1 MWSRALGKPY
11 LAHNWLIVVGEAQSR
26 AMEQT
31 RSSAALAVIG
41 FIIIACALA
50 SNTIVARANAGEVPS
65 FSLAFFRWAIV
76 AVGLAPFSLREIGAK
91 WPAISPR
98 LRMVAAAGFCGMFLC
113 GGPVYLAGVTTTA
126 INIGLIF
133 AATPVNV
140 LLIAWCIGLEKIK
153 PVQVVSIAV
162 ALPGVG
168 LILARGSLETLSTVN
183 FAAGDI
189 LVVIAMLGWTAYNLL
204 QVSTLPEVSSISRTC
219 LFAFAG
225 AVFSLP
231 FCLHEALAAP
241 QAVFSARAFLTYLFA
256 AIVPGIGA
264 YAGLA
269 YLAATFGSVRASLMT
284 YVVPIAS
291 VLLSML
297 FLGEGPSA
305 YHFIGGLLILA
316 GVWLSVR
323 R

>member
-1 MWSRALGKPY
+1 MK
-11 LAHNWLIVVGEAQSR
+11 HNRSD
-26 AMEQT
+26 MEQKQ
-31 RSSAALAVIG
+31 SSVALAIIG
-41 FIIIACALA
+41 FIIVACAL
-50 SNTIVARANAGEVPS
+50 STNTILSRANAGEVPS
-65 FSLAFFRWAIV
+65 FSLAFFRWMIV
-76 AVGLAPFSLREIGAK
+76 ALGLAPFSVREIRAK

-98 LRMVAAAGFCGMFLC
+98 LEMVAAAGFCGMFLC
-113 GGPVYLAGVTTTA
+113 GGPVYVAGVTTTA
-126 INIGLIF
+126 INIGLIM

-140 LLIAWCIGLEKIK
+140 LLIAWIIGFENIK
-153 PVQVVSIAV
+153 PAQVASIAV
-162 ALPGVG
+162 ALPGVA
-168 LILARGSLETLSTVN
+168 LILARGSLETLTTIN
-183 FAAGDI
+183 FALGDI
-189 LVVIAMLGWTAYNLL
+189 LVFIAMLGWTGYNLL
-204 QVSTLPEVSSISRTC
+204 QVRTLPDVSSISRIC

-225 AVFSLP
+225 ACFSLP
-231 FCLHEALAAP
+231 FCVYEALEAP

-269 YLAATFGSVRASLMT
+269 YLAAKFGSVRASLMT

-316 GVWLSVR
+316 GIWLSVR